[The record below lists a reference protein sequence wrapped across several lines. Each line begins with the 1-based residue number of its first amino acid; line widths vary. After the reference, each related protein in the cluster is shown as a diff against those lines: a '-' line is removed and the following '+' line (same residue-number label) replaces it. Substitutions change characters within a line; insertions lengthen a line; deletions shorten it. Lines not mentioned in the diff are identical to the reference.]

1 MSCISLLVTVA
12 RAQSFEQ
19 FGDGGKDMSA
29 FSGVLQPSLAEAVAA
44 AELLQERRK
53 RDHQRDISRSEAEAL
68 LALDRM
74 QPESTSVWR
83 EFVADA
89 VSDHI
94 VAAEPSG
101 MIDAEKAAWL
111 MQAVAPRGRA
121 ESAVAFETIVR
132 TLERAKETPAAIAAF
147 AIRQLRA
154 AIISGEGP
162 AIGTRT
168 HFSRTVDAEDTAL
181 LYRILVAAGGMEGRP
196 VSREEA
202 DALFDLHDATARSQ
216 NDAAFN
222 ELFYR
227 AIANYTLAQSGH
239 ALEPRPVALA
249 PEHVLSGQMR
259 PSAEH
264 AAWLSERIM
273 RDGKPT
279 LAEFELLLLIGTE
292 PVKADTSLLR
302 FAI

>member
-1 MSCISLLVTVA
+1 
-12 RAQSFEQ
+12 
-19 FGDGGKDMSA
+19 MSA
-29 FSGVLQPSLAEAVAA
+29 FSGVLQPSFAEAVAA
-44 AELLQERRK
+44 AELLQERRN
-53 RDHQRDISRSEAEAL
+53 RDRERDITRSEAESL

-101 MIDAEKAAWL
+101 IIDAEKAAWL
-111 MQAVAPRGRA
+111 MQAAAPRGRA
-121 ESAVAFETIVR
+121 ESLVAFETVVR
-132 TLERAKETPAAIAAF
+132 TLERAGEAPAALAAF

-162 AIGTRT
+162 AIGART
-168 HFSRTVDAEDTAL
+168 HFSRTMDADDTAL
-181 LYRILVAAGGMEGRP
+181 LYRILVAAGGAEGRP

-239 ALEPRPVALA
+239 ALEPRKEALS
-249 PEHVLSGQMR
+249 PEHVLSSRMR
-259 PSAEH
+259 PRAEQ

-279 LAEFELLLLIGTE
+279 LAEFELLLLIGNE
-292 PVKADTSLLR
+292 PIKADTSLLR

>member
-1 MSCISLLVTVA
+1 MT
-12 RAQSFEQ
+12 
-19 FGDGGKDMSA
+19 A
-29 FSGVLQPSLAEAVAA
+29 FSGALQPSLAEAVAA
-44 AELLQERRK
+44 AELLQERRN
-53 RDHQRDISRSEAEAL
+53 RDRERDITRSEAEAL

-94 VAAEPSG
+94 VAAEPAG
-101 MIDAEKAAWL
+101 FIDAEKAAWL
-111 MQAVAPRGRA
+111 MRTVAPRGRA
-121 ESAVAFETIVR
+121 ESAVAFETVVR
-132 TLERAKETPAAIAAF
+132 SLERASETPASLAAF
-147 AIRQLRA
+147 AIRQLQA

-162 AIGTRT
+162 AIGART

-181 LYRILVAAGGMEGRP
+181 LYRILVAGGGADGRP

-239 ALEPRPVALA
+239 ALEPRPQAIA
-249 PEHVLSGQMR
+249 PEHILGAQLR
-259 PSAEH
+259 PSAEQ

-279 LAEFELLLLIGTE
+279 LAEFELLLLIGTQ
-292 PVKADTSLLR
+292 PAKADTSLLR